1 MSNSSASPFGQ
12 QGTSIAVHTG
22 DPYMLRPTVES
33 LTLEPALLAQLRH
46 FQIEQG
52 LPSLTCALQAVLHD
66 YFGTPGAASG
76 PDNAASPA
84 LRTLV
89 NELQADQKQ
98 LFRTVTSLQQT
109 LSVLLLQMQS
119 AATTPTRPIQPRPA
133 TACADGTL
141 KPAVYE
147 KGLSGTDLAA
157 RLKTSSATISKRR
170 SRADFPAWSQM
181 KDPEHVAW
189 KYFGSTGRFHPVT
202 LALSTSTGTNSSC

>member
-1 MSNSSASPFGQ
+1 MSNSSVSPFEQ
-12 QGTSIAVHTG
+12 QETSIAVHTG
-22 DPYMLRPTVES
+22 DFPTLPPTAEA

-52 LPSLTCALQAVLHD
+52 LPSLTCALQAVLQD
-66 YFGTPGAASG
+66 YFGTPGAANS
-76 PDNAASPA
+76 PDKAAAPA

-89 NELQADQKQ
+89 SELQADQQQ
-98 LFRTVTSLQQT
+98 LFRTVTSLQQA
-109 LSVLLLQMQS
+109 LSVLLLQMQPA
-119 AATTPTRPIQPRPA
+119 AATPARPTQPRLE
-133 TACADGTL
+133 TACADGPL

-170 SRADFPAWSQM
+170 SKSDFSAWSQL
-181 KDPEHVAW
+181 KDPEHLAW

-202 LALSTSTGTNSSC
+202 LALSASTGTSFF

>member
-1 MSNSSASPFGQ
+1 MSNSSVFPFQ
-12 QGTSIAVHTG
+12 QQATSIAAHTG
-22 DPYMLRPTVES
+22 DPHTLPPTAES
-33 LTLEPALLAQLRH
+33 LTLEPALLAQLLH

-52 LPSLTCALQAVLHD
+52 LPSLTCALQAVLQD
-66 YFGTPGAASG
+66 YFGTPGAATG
-76 PDNAASPA
+76 PDRAASPA

-89 NELQADQKQ
+89 SELQADQQQ

-109 LSVLLLQMQS
+109 LSVLLLQMQPV
-119 AATTPTRPIQPRPA
+119 AAAPARPTQSRPA
-133 TACADGTL
+133 TACADGPL

-170 SRADFPAWSQM
+170 SRANFPAWSQL

-189 KYFGSTGRFHPVT
+189 QYFGSTGRFHPVT
-202 LALSTSTGTNSSC
+202 LAFSANTETNFS